1 VSHQLL
7 FESGAPNAYQKNVG
21 NYWVFEG
28 MGTYFETVTEAP
40 DRSLQFGGPVGPRI
54 HEARKRL
61 VDEGDIIPL
70 AHLVRLDMNGLYRDE
85 VKYLQYA
92 EAMALTVFLMNARG
106 GEYRDA
112 FLEYFKDACR
122 GRLRLHTGRSLESRL
137 GVSYATLEAQ
147 LLNYLKTTAP
157 QPRPR

>member
-1 VSHQLL
+1 
-7 FESGAPNAYQKNVG
+7 
-21 NYWVFEG
+21 

-40 DRSLQFGGPVGPRI
+40 DGSIEFGGPVGPRI
-54 HEARKRL
+54 QEARKRL
-61 VDEGDIIPL
+61 VDEAAIIPI
-70 AHLVRLDMNGLYRDE
+70 AQLVRLDMKGLYRDE

-122 GRLRLHTGRSLESRL
+122 GRLRLNTGRSLESRL
-137 GVSYATLEAQ
+137 GVSYAALQAQ
-147 LLNYLKTTAP
+147 FLDYLKSTA
-157 QPRPR
+157 PRPRPR